1 MGTPNGLDTAAAL
14 LSARVARLELWCVV
28 LAAMN
33 GAQIVG
39 HLSARWL

>member
-1 MGTPNGLDTAAAL
+1 VASRSDLELALDR
-14 LSARVARLELWCVV
+14 RVGRVELWCVV

-39 HLSARWL
+39 HLSARYL

>member
-1 MGTPNGLDTAAAL
+1 VAQPSPDPNGTE
-14 LSARVARLELWCVV
+14 RRIARLEMWCVV

>member
-1 MGTPNGLDTAAAL
+1 MVTATDTE
-14 LSARVARLELWCVV
+14 RRIARLELWCVV

-39 HLSARWL
+39 HVVTRFGA

>member
-1 MGTPNGLDTAAAL
+1 VSGAAQPSSENGAIA
-14 LSARVARLELWCVV
+14 ARVARLELWCVV

>member
-1 MGTPNGLDTAAAL
+1 VASRSDDDLALDRRIG
-14 LSARVARLELWCVV
+14 RVELWCVV

-39 HLSARWL
+39 HLSTRWL

>member
-1 MGTPNGLDTAAAL
+1 VDSPSSENGAIA
-14 LSARVARLELWCVV
+14 ARVARLELWCVV